1 MNRPSPSKRD
11 GDTFAVI
18 DAGSN
23 AIRLQ
28 IARIADHGS
37 YRIVEQQR
45 HPVRLG
51 HGVFETGVLD
61 TRTRESALRV
71 LKRFKSRTDRLRVT
85 AMRAVATSAM
95 REAKDAAAFVA
106 AAAEI
111 GVTLE
116 VLSEEDEARLTTI
129 GILSGLPFDPPG
141 ALFVDIGGGSL
152 ELAAGNRTGTTAA
165 VSLPLGAVRLTERF
179 IRRDPPSAD
188 QCAAM
193 TEFIRSKLVA
203 SASVLRQESFTLA
216 FGSGGTFTSLAYVD
230 ARLNGAMPL
239 TLPYTLQRSRIEE
252 LYSRFC
258 SQPLRE
264 RAALLD
270 GNRRRAGI
278 LVAGA
283 AVLVEVLNTLEVDSV
298 SASGRGLRDGLM
310 VSLLRE
316 RVPSY
321 SGEWRLKARAPAL
334 AHSTKSAS

>member
-1 MNRPSPSKRD
+1 MNRTAPSKRG

-28 IARIADHGS
+28 IARITDQGS
-37 YRIVEQQR
+37 YRIVEQLR

-71 LKRFKSRTDRLRVT
+71 LKRFKSRTDRLGVT
-85 AMRAVATSAM
+85 AMRAVATSAI

-106 AAAEI
+106 AAAEV

-116 VLSEEDEARLTTI
+116 VLSEQDEARLTTI
-129 GILSGLPFDPPG
+129 GILSGLAFDPPR

-152 ELAAGNRTGTTAA
+152 ELAAGNRSGTTVA

-179 IRRDPPSAD
+179 IRRDPPSND

-193 TEFIRSKLVA
+193 TAFIRDQLAA
-203 SASVLRQESFTLA
+203 SASVLKPDSFTVA
-216 FGSGGTFTSLAYVD
+216 FGSGGTFTSLAHVD
-230 ARLNGAMPL
+230 AHLSGVVPL
-239 TLPYTLQRSRIEE
+239 TLPYTLQRNRIEE
-252 LYSRFC
+252 LYSRFRA
-258 SQPLRE
+258 QPLRE

-283 AVLVEVLNTLEVDSV
+283 AVLVEVLNKLGIDSV

-316 RVPSY
+316 RVASY
-321 SGEWRLKARAPAL
+321 SGEWRLSGPAPSFAY
-334 AHSTKSAS
+334 STRSS

>member
-1 MNRPSPSKRD
+1 MNRPARLKPKD
-11 GDTFAVI
+11 DTFAVI

-28 IARIADHGS
+28 IARIADQGS
-37 YRIVEQQR
+37 YRIVEQLR

-71 LKRFKSRTDRLRVT
+71 LKRFKSRTDRLGVT

-116 VLSEEDEARLTTI
+116 VLSEQDEARLTTI
-129 GILSGLPFDPPG
+129 GILSGLSFDPPG

-152 ELAAGNRTGTTAA
+152 ELAAGNRAGTTAA

-193 TEFIRSKLVA
+193 TEFIRGQLAV
-203 SASVLRQESFTLA
+203 SASVLKPDSFTVA
-216 FGSGGTFTSLAYVD
+216 FGSGGTFTSLAHVD
-230 ARLNGAMPL
+230 AHLSGVIPL
-239 TLPYTLQRSRIEE
+239 TLPYTLQRNRIEE
-252 LYSRFC
+252 LYTSFRA
-258 SQPLRE
+258 QPLRE

-283 AVLVEVLNTLEVDSV
+283 AVLVEVLNKLGIDSV

-316 RVPSY
+316 RVTSY
-321 SGEWRLKARAPAL
+321 SGEWRQNGPAPSFI
-334 AHSTKSAS
+334 HTTKSS